1 MLIIF
6 GFSPHDLHTEVAPGL
21 LRGMATL
28 QEDKHFSLTRKI
40 ISAWSSVAVVIV
52 TSKHK
57 RRQAEKEERERQKQ
71 EEKQA
76 KKKGTHDPVSVTSFK
91 RKRKQEHIREKKKY
105 MQRQEE
111 EEMLL
116 LEGTERGLTLS
127 PARERLKEFVGIG
140 HTVCV
145 RRLNLPAKVQA
156 GDEEISTLIRWYWDQ
171 RRFVDESLQN
181 LLTRRL
187 GVVVGEVPKLF
198 EEKMMRDITQCK
210 TQAGSSNWHIHQACG
225 GQIDTVKKTFG
236 LLEAWAFLDM
246 AGFKLP
252 DQILDSAAHK
262 EDDVVAKFAW
272 DFIKHICVNE
282 VKSSS
287 FYHDRPPYMF

>member
-1 MLIIF
+1 MIWELIQDDRCLSELSEDYSPSRWKVWTDRFAYYFESFDVLLLIVLYILVTRGVIKNF
-6 GFSPHDLHTEVAPGL
+6 GQDVPGL
-21 LRGMATL
+21 
-28 QEDKHFSLTRKI
+28 
-40 ISAWSSVAVVIV
+40 VNV
-52 TSKHK
+52 
-57 RRQAEKEERERQKQ
+57 QKYIDSMGGVHAPDDAADLDL
-71 EEKQA
+71 K
-76 KKKGTHDPVSVTSFK
+76 S
-91 RKRKQEHIREKKKY
+91 
-105 MQRQEE
+105 
-111 EEMLL
+111 
-116 LEGTERGLTLS
+116 
-127 PARERLKEFVGIG
+127 LKEASKALETKRHKGCGSLLV
-140 HTVCV
+140 V
-145 RRLNLPAKVQA
+145 A
-156 GDEEISTLIRWYWDQ
+156 
-171 RRFVDESLQN
+171 ESLQN

-236 LLEAWAFLDM
+236 LLEDWAFLDM